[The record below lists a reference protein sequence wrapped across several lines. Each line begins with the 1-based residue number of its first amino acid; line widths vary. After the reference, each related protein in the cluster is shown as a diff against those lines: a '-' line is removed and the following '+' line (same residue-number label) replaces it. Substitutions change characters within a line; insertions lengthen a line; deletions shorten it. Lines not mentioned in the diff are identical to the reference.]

1 MYFCRQ
7 SSSIELR
14 MDHPECEYPRR
25 RRSARAFSSDERG
38 SGTRDSKIE
47 IVRVAA
53 LVLEP
58 WVTATVES
66 RRFQS
71 RLSRD
76 CPPPL
81 APFSFSYGSNKY
93 RRDRTVLSLFLPLTG
108 SPEFNQGIST
118 LEARGARS
126 CENAGWLIL
135 NMRWSNFY
143 ADGATERKGGS
154 WTTTGAGASRARF
167 SL

>member
-1 MYFCRQ
+1 
-7 SSSIELR
+7 

-93 RRDRTVLSLFLPLTG
+93 RRDRTVPSSSL
-108 SPEFNQGIST
+108 
-118 LEARGARS
+118 
-126 CENAGWLIL
+126 
-135 NMRWSNFY
+135 
-143 ADGATERKGGS
+143 
-154 WTTTGAGASRARF
+154 SRALRNSIKEFRCWKREGLDRARTLDDLF
-167 SL
+167 SICIDLIFMPTVRQKGREEAGPRRVQGLLERVSLYNHILLGRYVS